1 MLMPTGTCA
10 LKDAYSGAG
19 GGLVDVDELKSA
31 LEQAVEGL
39 ADIGWK
45 RMFGCDAGFRDGN
58 IFALVWKEG
67 RLGLKFPQEQEFEAR
82 IGVSGSDRW
91 APGGRQTKHWV
102 LLPESVAADAAELRA
117 WAEVA
122 HASSIQG

>member
-1 MLMPTGTCA
+1 MPTGTRSV
-10 LKDAYSGAG
+10 KDAYSGAG

-31 LEQAVEGL
+31 LKEALDGL
-39 ADIGWK
+39 SGVRWK
-45 RMFGCDAGFRDGN
+45 RMFGCDAAFRDGN

-102 LLPESVAADAAELRA
+102 LLPESVAEDAAELRA
-117 WAEVA
+117 WAGVA
-122 HASSIQG
+122 HASSTQG

>member
-1 MLMPTGTCA
+1 MPTGTRSR
-10 LKDAYSGAG
+10 KDAYSGAG

-31 LEQAVEGL
+31 LKEALDGL
-39 ADIGWK
+39 SGVRWK
-45 RMFGCDAGFRDGN
+45 RMFGCDAAFRDGN

-67 RLGLKFPQEQEFEAR
+67 RLGLKFPQEQEFEER

-102 LLPESVAADAAELRA
+102 LLPESVAEDAAELRA
-117 WAEVA
+117 WAGVA
-122 HASSIQG
+122 HASSTQG

>member
-1 MLMPTGTCA
+1 M
-10 LKDAYSGAG
+10 KDAYSGAG

-31 LEQAVEGL
+31 LKEALDGL
-39 ADIGWK
+39 SGVRWK
-45 RMFGCDAGFRDGN
+45 RMFGCDAAFRDGN

-102 LLPESVAADAAELRA
+102 LLPESVAEDAAELRA

>member
-1 MLMPTGTCA
+1 M
-10 LKDAYSGAG
+10 
-19 GGLVDVDELKSA
+19 DVDELKSA

-45 RMFGCDAGFRDGN
+45 RMFGCDAAFRDGN

-67 RLGLKFPQEQEFEAR
+67 RLGLKYADEEEFAAR
-82 IGVSGSDRW
+82 MDSVGSDRW

-102 LLPESVAADAAELRA
+102 LLPESVAADAEELRA

-122 HASSIQG
+122 HASSIEG

>member
-1 MLMPTGTCA
+1 M
-10 LKDAYSGAG
+10 
-19 GGLVDVDELKSA
+19 DVDELKSA

-102 LLPESVAADAAELRA
+102 LIPDSVAEDETELRL
-117 WAEVA
+117 WTEMA
-122 HASSIQG
+122 HTLSSEG